1 MIRGLWNH
9 LTRPPSALRLA
20 VAELEN
26 AKRERLVAETGAE
39 YAKALAAYNAARI
52 ERLQRF
58 IAAESAS

>member
-1 MIRGLWNH
+1 
-9 LTRPPSALRLA
+9 LRLA

-39 YAKALAAYNAARI
+39 YARALAAYNASRI